1 MGNVL
6 DRSESE
12 KSVAVSLGDKP
23 LTTRY
28 WKVEGTDQ
36 GGILYPDGACYFGG
50 LSGFTR
56 SGFGILLSG
65 DGVQYEGSWTDD
77 GMTGQCLM
85 TTVDGIAN
93 VCTVDGGSITVQSSR
108 PPSTVPQLEEYV
120 PRTPTMLE
128 RRFLRE
134 RKSER
139 DIPSS
144 QFFNSSRTRILSSG
158 GQLTPPQ
165 QAAPF
170 TSTSSSLYIPRPP
183 SCPEGWMIAYDQL
196 RFESLLSSSVQCPRC
211 PKLYKGLWLGKEVV
225 VRVYSNAKMS
235 PKCMELL
242 SRMARIRH
250 PNICLF
256 MAASYSDELKK
267 LCIVTEYVV
276 NGSLEQFVTKQSVG
290 AAAKSTRTTTPSPQL
305 SSQNILHLAKG
316 VAVACAYLRKQGFAH
331 KNMKPSNVMIDGV
344 IDVKLTDYFVRE
356 FNALF
361 HPSTCVRQFNPNNL
375 LYLAPESLRSS
386 SPFCPYGIDARS
398 DVFSFGVL
406 LQQMITGRKP
416 YDGLSA
422 SQIRLLVGY
431 GGYREPTIHSD
442 TLRAVGRLIDRCT
455 EQEPSRRVNFERMIV
470 ALSAMHSSA
479 NSAAEDALITFISGR

>member
-6 DRSESE
+6 VSSNRDK
-12 KSVAVSLGDKP
+12 KSYVESLGEKP
-23 LTTRY
+23 LAIRY
-28 WKVEGTDQ
+28 WKVDDSDQ
-36 GGILYPDGACYFGG
+36 GAILYPDGSCFFGG
-50 LSGFTR
+50 LQGNRR
-56 SGFGILLSG
+56 SGFGILLSR
-65 DGVQYEGSWTDD
+65 DGVQYGGNWEED
-77 GMTGQCLM
+77 GMTGECLM
-85 TTVDGIAN
+85 TTLNGVAN
-93 VCTVDGGSITVQSSR
+93 VCSVSSGNIEILASQE
-108 PPSTVPQLEEYV
+108 PPRIPSMDEYI

-128 RRFLRE
+128 RRFHRE
-134 RKSER
+134 RKFES
-139 DIPSS
+139 DQMSSIIPSS
-144 QFFNSSRTRILSSG
+144 YRTRMLSSG
-158 GQLTPPQ
+158 GQVTPTHQP
-165 QAAPF
+165 PF

-183 SCPEGWMIAYDQL
+183 SRPDGWLIAYDQL
-196 RFESLLSSSVQCPRC
+196 HFESLLSSSSQCQRC

-225 VRVYSNAKMS
+225 VRVYSNARMS
-235 PKCMELL
+235 AKCMELL

-256 MAASYSDELKK
+256 MAASYTEDLKR

-276 NGSLEQFVTKQSVG
+276 NGSLEQFVTKPQTV
-290 AAAKSTRTTTPSPQL
+290 AEKSGKHQL

-331 KNMKPSNVMIDGV
+331 KNLKPNNVMIDGV

-356 FNALF
+356 FNELF
-361 HPSTCVRQFNPNNL
+361 HPNTCMRQFNPNNL

-386 SPFCPYGIDARS
+386 TPFSPYGIDARS
-398 DVFSFGVL
+398 DVFSFGIL

-416 YDGLSA
+416 YEGLSV

-431 GGYREPTIHSD
+431 GGYREQTIHSD
-442 TLRAVGRLIDRCT
+442 TLRAVGRLIERCT
-455 EQEPSRRVNFERMIV
+455 EQDPLRRVNFERMIV